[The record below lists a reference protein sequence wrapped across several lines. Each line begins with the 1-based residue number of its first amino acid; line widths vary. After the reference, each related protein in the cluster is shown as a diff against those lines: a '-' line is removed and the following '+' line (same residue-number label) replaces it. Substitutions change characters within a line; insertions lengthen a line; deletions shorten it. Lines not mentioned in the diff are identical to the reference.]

1 MNVLFM
7 YSVWQMKRWPVLQ
20 ATVASSSTCTRVV
33 SGQGISQDMLV
44 QWTQLALKFECSTI
58 SAAGASLQHL
68 FSLVYTYISVELKL
82 EIGLSGSVFKNSLC

>member
-44 QWTQLALKFECSTI
+44 QWTQLALKFECLTI
-58 SAAGASLQHL
+58 SAVGASLQHL
-68 FSLVYTYISVELKL
+68 FSLVYTYIIYYISVELKL
-82 EIGLSGSVFKNSLC
+82 EIGLSGSV